1 LDRTEF
7 IQKHFLEIELTKQTL
22 DVYVP
27 RKALLRVI
35 KECMPQFRG
44 ELLDIGCGQM
54 PYRELIMQANSNV
67 SRYIGLDLEGSLVH
81 DTAIAD
87 LRWDGHHIPM
97 EENSIDTAMATEV
110 LEHSFQ
116 PTQTLL
122 EINRVLKPGGLFF
135 FTVPFIWPL
144 HETPFDAYRYTPF
157 SLQKHLEESGFSQI
171 NIRSLGGWNASFA
184 QMLGLWVKEGGLS
197 RWQRKFWVRVARRLI
212 PSLIK
217 RDVVNNRFNQ
227 HCMITGLYGTAL
239 KQTTL

>member
-1 LDRTEF
+1 
-7 IQKHFLEIELTKQTL
+7 
-22 DVYVP
+22 
-27 RKALLRVI
+27 
-35 KECMPQFRG
+35 MPQFRG

-97 EENSIDTAMATEV
+97 EKNSIDTAMATEV